1 VFVLDGIVMLVSRY
15 YKSQSQWDV
24 PKAVPSFLPWRVGQI
39 MAVYL
44 AYVQP
49 VAERLSVAVESGSG
63 WEEYI

>member
-1 VFVLDGIVMLVSRY
+1 MVMIVSRY

-24 PKAVPSFLPWRVGQI
+24 PKAVPSFLPWRAGQL

-49 VAERLSVAVESGSG
+49 FVERLSVAVGYG
-63 WEEYI
+63 NG